1 MQYEDG
7 ERSEQRKWMNMYGE
21 EERKKCMERHKRGKK
36 RRIKEIIKFREERE
50 ERWKDKKTD
59 RHRKKNV

>member
-1 MQYEDG
+1 
-7 ERSEQRKWMNMYGE
+7 MYGE